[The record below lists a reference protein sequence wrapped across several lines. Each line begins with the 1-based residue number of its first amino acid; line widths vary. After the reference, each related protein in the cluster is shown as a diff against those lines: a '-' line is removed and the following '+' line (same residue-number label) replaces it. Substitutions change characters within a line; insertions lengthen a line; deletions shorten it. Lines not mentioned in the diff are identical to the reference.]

1 MFGAKVCL
9 SRIPEIHLSLSFF
22 CIYFSY
28 RIAYTFTVILAQ
40 VKWTTRAVIIYWS
53 CDLIFHNNKA
63 IQCRF
68 TTWVSLLFVAIFLQL
83 LNMIRPKQVFNP
95 FIAVYADSAWIEKI
109 IRCICWYFE
118 WNGDRIWVCVI
129 INQAGIRNYNSWLSP
144 LILKCVIFLN
154 GRIFMTVFQKE
165 HVTFHVELLNE
176 AQQLIYS

>member
-1 MFGAKVCL
+1 M
-9 SRIPEIHLSLSFF
+9 
-22 CIYFSY
+22 
-28 RIAYTFTVILAQ
+28 
-40 VKWTTRAVIIYWS
+40 
-53 CDLIFHNNKA
+53 IFHNNKA

-118 WNGDRIWVCVI
+118 WNDDRIWVFVI

-144 LILKCVIFLN
+144 LISKCVIFPN
-154 GRIFMTVFQKE
+154 GRIFMTVFRKSTW
-165 HVTFHVELLNE
+165 HSKLNCWMRRSSWYILNWHDSSTICNVFKQCDLMNQHTKCS
-176 AQQLIYS
+176 AIVNVFASLCSIRLDFP